1 MEMLL
6 FHDNGSEREAW
17 RQVKLICRFGG
28 SKLSQVSVPIFGFY
42 FIREIESNATCLICE
57 NQTFEES
64 EESMKNLVQTTRER
78 TG

>member
-1 MEMLL
+1 MLL
-6 FHDNGSEREAW
+6 FQDNGSESEPW
-17 RQVKLICRFGG
+17 RQVKLIGRFGG

-42 FIREIESNATCLICE
+42 FLREIESNATCLIGE

-64 EESMKNLVQTTRER
+64 EESMKNLVQATRER